1 MYIKQLS
8 ITAALLLTFFAFFY
22 FVETLLP
29 EADTTFLSVST
40 FLFAIFAGFFTSR
53 QSTRHED
60 LRERIAQFDGNLT
73 SIYRAAGTLDDD
85 LQHHLGI
92 MIKDHYSKILSS
104 KRWDYHFNRKSE
116 TISNVHNILKEKIS
130 GKEFDDLGKAVLAQ
144 VEWSLRDLQRVRKDQ
159 VSIYQERIPLPQW
172 FLLYILAF
180 ILVATLTTIPSY
192 LLFYPAL
199 LKAAFTTSIVSVLYL
214 LNRLDAFAFFEGV
227 IGESSAR
234 DVIAVIE
241 GSR

>member
-1 MYIKQLS
+1 MKLKQLG
-8 ITAALLLTFFAFFY
+8 TTTLLLLAFFALFY
-22 FVETLLP
+22 LVDLLLP
-29 EADTTFLSVST
+29 EPETTFLTVST

-92 MIKDHYSKILSS
+92 MIKEHYSKILSS
-104 KRWDYHFNRKSE
+104 MRWDYHFNKKSE
-116 TISNVHNILKEKIS
+116 TISNIHNILKEKIS
-130 GKEFDDLGKAVLAQ
+130 GKSFDDLGKSVLAQ

-159 VSIYQERIPLPQW
+159 VSIYQERIPVPQW
-172 FLLYILAF
+172 LLLYILAF
-180 ILVATLTTIPSY
+180 ILVATIMTIPSY
-192 LLFYPAL
+192 LLFFPAL
-199 LKAAFTTSIVSVLYL
+199 LKSAFATSVVSVLYL
-214 LNRLDAFAFFEGV
+214 LNRLDNFAFFEGV

-234 DVIAVIE
+234 DVIAVID
-241 GSR
+241 GNR